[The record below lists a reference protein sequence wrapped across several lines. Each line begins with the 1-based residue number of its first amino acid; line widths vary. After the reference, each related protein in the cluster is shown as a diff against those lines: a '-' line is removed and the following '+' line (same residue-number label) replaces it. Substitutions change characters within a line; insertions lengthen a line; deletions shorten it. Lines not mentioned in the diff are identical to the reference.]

1 MLFVA
6 GMLVILA
13 VAVLVLEPIVR
24 GSRASLE
31 RSNDEMSE
39 AEATRRVRLL
49 ALRDAEY
56 DFQMGK
62 LDEADYRSLRSE
74 LAAEALAAMEAVE
87 AEKHGLRGLAAPVAP
102 TSPDALEAEVAAVR
116 AGLREGTTCGSCG
129 HGNPAGSRFCG
140 SCGVALHLSGSP
152 SA

>member
-1 MLFVA
+1 MLFAA
-6 GMLVILA
+6 GILVILA

-31 RSNDEMSE
+31 RTNDEMSE

-56 DFQMGK
+56 DYQMGK
-62 LDEADYRSLRSE
+62 LDEADYRSLRAE

-87 AEKHGLRGLAAPVAP
+87 AEKGGGPNSRVSPA
-102 TSPDALEAEVAAVR
+102 PDALEAEIAAAR
-116 AGLREGTTCGSCG
+116 AGLRDGTTCGACG
-129 HGNPAGSRFCG
+129 HGNPAGSRFCA
-140 SCGVALHLSGSP
+140 SCGQALHLSGST

>member
-1 MLFVA
+1 VLFAA

-31 RSNDEMSE
+31 RTNDEMSE

-56 DFQMGK
+56 DYQMGK
-62 LDEADYRSLRSE
+62 LDEGDYQSLRAE

-87 AEKHGLRGLAAPVAP
+87 AEKFDGRPGWVS
-102 TSPDALEAEVAAVR
+102 TDALEAEVEAVR
-116 AGLREGTTCGSCG
+116 AGLRTGSTCGTCG
-129 HGNPAGSRFCG
+129 HSNPRGSRFCG
-140 SCGVALHLSGSP
+140 SCGEALHLSRSTP
-152 SA
+152 A

>member
-1 MLFVA
+1 
-6 GMLVILA
+6 MLVILA
-13 VAVLVLEPIVR
+13 VAVVVLEPIVR

-31 RSNDEMSE
+31 RTNEEMSE

-56 DFQMGK
+56 DYQMGK
-62 LDEADYRSLRSE
+62 LDEGDYHSLRSE

-87 AEKHGLRGLAAPVAP
+87 REKDGTGGTGQWPVGA
-102 TSPDALEAEVAAVR
+102 SAQSAGDSLEAEIAAVR
-116 AGLREGTTCGSCG
+116 DGLREGTTCGGCG
-129 HGNPAGSRFCG
+129 HSNPSGSRFCG
-140 SCGVALHLSGSP
+140 SCGEALHLSGST